1 MADTEKTQNEDIT
14 KAINALSQN
23 KFDEAEHLCQ
33 QVLRN
38 SNNPDANHIIGCLRM
53 REKKFDESIE
63 YIKKA
68 ITEKP
73 NNLGFYASLGC
84 AYSSVQNYSDA
95 INAFLSAIKIDPEA
109 SQVHFYLAEAYR
121 QTEDFNKSLNHFKK
135 CLDISKDHLGALLM
149 SGIVQEELK
158 HFNQAKELYLS
169 CIDAYPDYV
178 TAHVNLGMCYL
189 LTGEYEKGWKEYEW
203 RLKLDSD
210 NYKRKFNKPQWN
222 GEALNDK
229 RLLVICEQGF
239 SDSIQFIRFVSILNN
254 EGAKIIVSAPE
265 KLSSLLQ
272 NQEGIDEVYNF
283 GDQLPDY
290 DFYIYLLS
298 IPKILEWEPKMNIQ
312 KFPYISVENKTL
324 DFIDS
329 RKINIGLLA
338 QTRKETGDERTRSI
352 ELKKFNGLFD
362 KKKHNV
368 ISLDYFSNEKNQDII
383 DVSPNIDDFID
394 VANIIQNVD
403 LIISVDTVIA
413 HIAGAM
419 NKKVLLMLPAVPS
432 WRWDLNFTNTT
443 PWYPSMKL
451 FRQPIH
457 NDWDTVLKEIK
468 NEINL

>member
-1 MADTEKTQNEDIT
+1 MTDTEKIQNEDIT

-68 ITEKP
+68 IKVKP

-84 AYSSVQNYSDA
+84 AYSSIQNYPNA
-95 INAFLSAIKIDPEA
+95 IDAFLSAIKLDPEA

-121 QTEDFNKSLNHFKK
+121 QMEDFKKSLNHFQK

-189 LTGEYEKGWKEYEW
+189 LTGEYDKGWKEYEW
-203 RLKLDSD
+203 RLKLDSKH
-210 NYKRKFNKPQWN
+210 YKHKFDKPQWN
-222 GEALNDK
+222 GEALDGK
-229 RLLVICEQGF
+229 RLLVVCEQGF
-239 SDSIQFIRFVSILNN
+239 GDSIQFIRFTKILSD
-254 EGAKIIVSAPE
+254 EGAKIIVIAQE
-265 KLSSLLQ
+265 ELNCLLK
-272 NQEGIDEVYNF
+272 NQQGVDEVYSF
-283 GDQLPDY
+283 DDQIPDY
-290 DFYIYLLS
+290 DFYVYLLS
-298 IPKILEWEPKMNIQ
+298 IPRILEWEPKMNIQ
-312 KFPYISVENKTL
+312 NFPYISVKNKPL
-324 DFIDS
+324 DFLDAN
-329 RKINIGLLA
+329 KINIGLLT

-352 ELKKFNGLFD
+352 ELKNFNGFFD

-368 ISLDYFSNEKNQDII
+368 ISLDYFSGETDKSII
-383 DVSPNIDDFID
+383 DVSPNINDFID
-394 VANIIQNVD
+394 TANIIQNVD
-403 LIISVDTVIA
+403 LVISVDTVVA

-419 NKKVLLMLPAVPS
+419 NKKVLVMLPAVPG
-432 WRWDLNFTNTT
+432 WRWDLNFSDTT

-468 NEINL
+468 SEIK

>member
-1 MADTEKTQNEDIT
+1 MTDTEKIQNEDIT

-68 ITEKP
+68 IKVKP

-84 AYSSVQNYSDA
+84 AYSSIQNYPNA
-95 INAFLSAIKIDPEA
+95 IDAFLSAIKLDPEA

-121 QTEDFNKSLNHFKK
+121 QMEDFKKSLNHFQK

-189 LTGEYEKGWKEYEW
+189 LTGEYNKGWKEYEW
-203 RLKLDSD
+203 RLKLDSKH
-210 NYKRKFNKPQWN
+210 YKHKFDKPQWN
-222 GEALNDK
+222 GEALNGK
-229 RLLVICEQGF
+229 KLLVVCEQGF
-239 SDSIQFIRFVSILNN
+239 GDSIQFIRFTKVLSD
-254 EGAKIIVSAPE
+254 EGAKIIVIAQE
-265 KLSSLLQ
+265 ELNCLLK
-272 NQEGIDEVYNF
+272 NQQGVDEVYNF
-283 GDQLPDY
+283 DDQIPDY
-290 DFYIYLLS
+290 DFYVYLLS
-298 IPKILEWEPKMNIQ
+298 IPRILEWEPKMNIQ
-312 KFPYISVENKTL
+312 NFPYISVKNKPL
-324 DFIDS
+324 DFLDTK
-329 RKINIGLLA
+329 KINIGLLT

-352 ELKKFNGLFD
+352 ELKKFNGFFN

-368 ISLDYFSNEKNQDII
+368 ISLDYFSGETDKSII
-383 DVSPNIDDFID
+383 DVFPNINDFID
-394 VANIIQNVD
+394 TANIIQNVD
-403 LIISVDTVIA
+403 LVISVDTVVA

-419 NKKVLLMLPAVPS
+419 NKKVLVMLPAVPG
-432 WRWDLNFTNTT
+432 WRWDLNFSDTT

-468 NEINL
+468 SEIK

>member
-1 MADTEKTQNEDIT
+1 MTDTEKIQNEDIT

-68 ITEKP
+68 IKVKP

-84 AYSSVQNYSDA
+84 AYSSIQNYPNA
-95 INAFLSAIKIDPEA
+95 IDAFLSAIKLDPEA

-121 QTEDFNKSLNHFKK
+121 QMEDFKKSLNHFQK

-189 LTGEYEKGWKEYEW
+189 LTGEYDKGWKEYEW
-203 RLKLDSD
+203 RLKLDSKH
-210 NYKRKFNKPQWN
+210 YKHKFDKPQWN
-222 GEALNDK
+222 GEALNGK
-229 RLLVICEQGF
+229 KLLVVCEQGF
-239 SDSIQFIRFVSILNN
+239 GDSIQFIRFTKILSD
-254 EGAKIIVSAPE
+254 EGAKIIVIAQE
-265 KLSSLLQ
+265 ELNCLLK
-272 NQEGIDEVYNF
+272 NQQGVDEVYSF
-283 GDQLPDY
+283 DDQIPDY
-290 DFYIYLLS
+290 DFYVYLLS
-298 IPKILEWEPKMNIQ
+298 IPRILEWEPKMNIQ
-312 KFPYISVENKTL
+312 NFPYISVKNKPL
-324 DFIDS
+324 DFLDAN
-329 RKINIGLLA
+329 KINIGLLT

-352 ELKKFNGLFD
+352 ELEKFNGLFN

-368 ISLDYFSNEKNQDII
+368 ISLDYFSGETDKSII
-383 DVSPNIDDFID
+383 DVSPNINDFID
-394 VANIIQNVD
+394 TANIIQNVD
-403 LIISVDTVIA
+403 LVISVDTVVA

-419 NKKVLLMLPAVPS
+419 NKKVLVMLPAVPG
-432 WRWDLNFTNTT
+432 WRWDLNFSDTT

-468 NEINL
+468 SEIK

>member
-1 MADTEKTQNEDIT
+1 MTDTEKIQNEDIT

-68 ITEKP
+68 IKVKP

-84 AYSSVQNYSDA
+84 AYSSIQNYPNA
-95 INAFLSAIKIDPEA
+95 IDAFLSAIKLDPEA

-121 QTEDFNKSLNHFKK
+121 QMEDFKKSLNHFQK

-189 LTGEYEKGWKEYEW
+189 LTGEYDKGWKEYEW
-203 RLKLDSD
+203 RLKLDSKH
-210 NYKRKFNKPQWN
+210 YKHKFDKPQWN
-222 GEALNDK
+222 GEALNGK
-229 RLLVICEQGF
+229 KLLVVCEQGF
-239 SDSIQFIRFVSILNN
+239 GDSIQFIRFTKILSD
-254 EGAKIIVSAPE
+254 EGAKIIVIAQE
-265 KLSSLLQ
+265 ELNCLLK
-272 NQEGIDEVYNF
+272 NQQGVDEVYSF
-283 GDQLPDY
+283 DDQIPDY
-290 DFYIYLLS
+290 DFYVYLLS
-298 IPKILEWEPKMNIQ
+298 IPRILEWEPKMNIQ
-312 KFPYISVENKTL
+312 NFPYISVKNKPL
-324 DFIDS
+324 DFLDAN
-329 RKINIGLLA
+329 KINIGLLT

-352 ELKKFNGLFD
+352 ELKNFNGFFN
-362 KKKHNV
+362 KEKHNV
-368 ISLDYFSNEKNQDII
+368 ISLDYFSGETDKSII
-383 DVSPNIDDFID
+383 DVSPNINDFID
-394 VANIIQNVD
+394 TANIIQNVD
-403 LIISVDTVIA
+403 LVISVDTVVA

-419 NKKVLLMLPAVPS
+419 NKKVLVMLPAVPG
-432 WRWDLNFTNTT
+432 WRWDLNFSDTT

-468 NEINL
+468 SEIK

>member
-1 MADTEKTQNEDIT
+1 MTDTEKIQNEDIT

-68 ITEKP
+68 IKVKP

-84 AYSSVQNYSDA
+84 AYSSIQNYPNA
-95 INAFLSAIKIDPEA
+95 IDAFLSAIKLDPEA

-121 QTEDFNKSLNHFKK
+121 QMEDFKKSLNHFQK

-189 LTGEYEKGWKEYEW
+189 LTGEYDKGWKEYEW
-203 RLKLDSD
+203 RLKLDSKH
-210 NYKRKFNKPQWN
+210 YKHKFDKPQWN
-222 GEALNDK
+222 GEALNGK
-229 RLLVICEQGF
+229 KLLVVCEQGF
-239 SDSIQFIRFVSILNN
+239 GDSIQFIRFTKILSD
-254 EGAKIIVSAPE
+254 EGAKIIVIAQE
-265 KLSSLLQ
+265 ELNCLLK
-272 NQEGIDEVYNF
+272 NQQGVDEVYSF
-283 GDQLPDY
+283 DDQIPDY
-290 DFYIYLLS
+290 DFYVYLLS
-298 IPKILEWEPKMNIQ
+298 IPRILEWEPKMNIQ
-312 KFPYISVENKTL
+312 NFPYISVKNKPL
-324 DFIDS
+324 DFLDTN
-329 RKINIGLLA
+329 KINIGLLT

-352 ELKKFNGLFD
+352 ELKKFNGFFN

-368 ISLDYFSNEKNQDII
+368 ISLDYFSGETDKSII
-383 DVSPNIDDFID
+383 DVSPNINDFID
-394 VANIIQNVD
+394 TANIIQNVD
-403 LIISVDTVIA
+403 LVISVDTVIA

-419 NKKVLLMLPAVPS
+419 NKKVLVMLPAVPG
-432 WRWDLNFTNTT
+432 WRWDLNFSDTT

-468 NEINL
+468 SEIK

>member
-1 MADTEKTQNEDIT
+1 MTDTEKIQNEDIT

-68 ITEKP
+68 IKVKP

-84 AYSSVQNYSDA
+84 AYSSIQNYPNA
-95 INAFLSAIKIDPEA
+95 IDAFLSAIKLDPEA

-121 QTEDFNKSLNHFKK
+121 QMEDFKKSLNHFQK

-189 LTGEYEKGWKEYEW
+189 LTGEYDKGWKEYEW
-203 RLKLDSD
+203 RLKLDSKH
-210 NYKRKFNKPQWN
+210 YKHKFDKPQWN
-222 GEALNDK
+222 GEALDGK
-229 RLLVICEQGF
+229 RLLVVCEQGF
-239 SDSIQFIRFVSILNN
+239 GDSIQFIRFTKILSD
-254 EGAKIIVSAPE
+254 EGAKIIVIAQE
-265 KLSSLLQ
+265 ELNCLLK
-272 NQEGIDEVYNF
+272 NQQGVDEVYSF
-283 GDQLPDY
+283 DDQIPDY
-290 DFYIYLLS
+290 DFYVYLLS
-298 IPKILEWEPKMNIQ
+298 IPRILEWEPKMNIQ
-312 KFPYISVENKTL
+312 NFPYISVKNKPL
-324 DFIDS
+324 DFLDAN
-329 RKINIGLLA
+329 KINIGLLT

-352 ELKKFNGLFD
+352 ELKKFNGFFD

-368 ISLDYFSNEKNQDII
+368 ISLDYFSGETDKSII
-383 DVSPNIDDFID
+383 DVSPNINDFID
-394 VANIIQNVD
+394 TANIIQNVD
-403 LIISVDTVIA
+403 LVISVDTVVA

-419 NKKVLLMLPAVPS
+419 NKKVLVMLPAVPG
-432 WRWDLNFTNTT
+432 WRWDLNFSDTT

-468 NEINL
+468 SEIK